1 MKSVMRGARG
11 PWKTRAALIAA
22 SVTATIPAR
31 ADPPAARVRFVL
43 VDRSNAHC
51 PDQAQLR
58 SAAVAR
64 LGYDPF
70 VMNAPSTL
78 YATISRTARGLR
90 GEIRLEDPAREN
102 PGARQ
107 IESISGDC
115 TELGKAMAL
124 AISIAID
131 PLRMA
136 DGPSTADT
144 TGAGS
149 AQAGAAGQGSQ
160 PRSDGSATSAQ
171 GSAASPGAGGG
182 TVSPQKDSKTG
193 RSGGD
198 ENEGEAGSDIEPDTR
213 SGTKISIFVGD
224 RYHLQLVMGGLATLG
239 PEPEISGGGLV
250 GVGLS
255 GRAISL
261 EIEGRA
267 DLPRDAAYAGG
278 TVSIST
284 FLASFLV
291 CGKLTGMAVC
301 GLGRAGALHGS
312 GRGYGVDTSGSSF
325 LAMAGMRVS
334 YEGVMSEPVRIRAML
349 DIDWVMT
356 RNNFDVDHRP
366 AWAVSSAAATL
377 GVATVVRFP

>member
-1 MKSVMRGARG
+1 M
-11 PWKTRAALIAA
+11 P
-22 SVTATIPAR
+22 
-31 ADPPAARVRFVL
+31 
-43 VDRSNAHC
+43 
-51 PDQAQLR
+51 
-58 SAAVAR
+58 
-64 LGYDPF
+64 
-70 VMNAPSTL
+70 
-78 YATISRTARGLR
+78 
-90 GEIRLEDPAREN
+90 
-102 PGARQ
+102 
-107 IESISGDC
+107 
-115 TELGKAMAL
+115 
-124 AISIAID
+124 
-131 PLRMA
+131 
-136 DGPSTADT
+136 
-144 TGAGS
+144 
-149 AQAGAAGQGSQ
+149 AGAA
-160 PRSDGSATSAQ
+160 
-171 GSAASPGAGGG
+171 
-182 TVSPQKDSKTG
+182 VSPQKDSKTG
-193 RSGGD
+193 RSGE

-261 EIEGRA
+261 ELEGRA

-284 FLASFLV
+284 LLASFLV

-366 AWAVSSAAATL
+366 AWAVSSAAASL

>member
-1 MKSVMRGARG
+1 M
-11 PWKTRAALIAA
+11 
-22 SVTATIPAR
+22 
-31 ADPPAARVRFVL
+31 
-43 VDRSNAHC
+43 
-51 PDQAQLR
+51 
-58 SAAVAR
+58 
-64 LGYDPF
+64 
-70 VMNAPSTL
+70 
-78 YATISRTARGLR
+78 
-90 GEIRLEDPAREN
+90 
-102 PGARQ
+102 
-107 IESISGDC
+107 
-115 TELGKAMAL
+115 
-124 AISIAID
+124 
-131 PLRMA
+131 
-136 DGPSTADT
+136 
-144 TGAGS
+144 
-149 AQAGAAGQGSQ
+149 
-160 PRSDGSATSAQ
+160 
-171 GSAASPGAGGG
+171 
-182 TVSPQKDSKTG
+182 
-193 RSGGD
+193 
-198 ENEGEAGSDIEPDTR
+198 
-213 SGTKISIFVGD
+213 GD

-250 GVGLS
+250 GVGLG

-267 DLPRDAAYAGG
+267 DLPARPPMRGG

-284 FLASFLV
+284 LLASFLV

-366 AWAVSSAAATL
+366 AWAVSSAAASL

>member
-1 MKSVMRGARG
+1 MS
-11 PWKTRAALIAA
+11 
-22 SVTATIPAR
+22 ATIPAR
-31 ADPPAARVRFVL
+31 AETPPAARVRFVL
-43 VDRSNAHC
+43 VDRTNAHC

-90 GEIRLEDPAREN
+90 GEIRLEDPSREN

-107 IESISGDC
+107 IESTSGDC

-124 AISIAID
+124 AISVAID
-131 PLRMA
+131 PMRIS
-136 DGPSTADT
+136 DGPSRADT
-144 TGAGS
+144 SGAGAGQAGTGA
-149 AQAGAAGQGSQ
+149 QGS
-160 PRSDGSATSAQ
+160 SSKADGSAGTAQ
-171 GSAASPGAGGG
+171 GSTAPPGTPDAPA
-182 TVSPQKDSKTG
+182 TPQKDSKAG
-193 RSGGD
+193 RNAEEG
-198 ENEGEAGSDIEPDTR
+198 EGEAGSDTEPDTR

-284 FLASFLV
+284 LLASFLV